1 VTLIEEGLIANV
13 SAANARARCQRDA
26 AHARQ
31 RMGKRL
37 IARHFLLSRR
47 APRSLPPRSQDAPT
61 ERLPAAGGAAA
72 ALCLLPAFGGLGRP
86 PNGAWGCPRA
96 ISNPDAAQ
104 RSSAATKRER
114 KRRPVSGHPA
124 ITPGGET
131 FSRTRAVDLA

>member
-1 VTLIEEGLIANV
+1 MRHTPGSAWV
-13 SAANARARCQRDA
+13 SVSLR
-26 AHARQ
+26 
-31 RMGKRL
+31 G
-37 IARHFLLSRR
+37 IFFSPG
-47 APRSLPPRSQDAPT
+47 APRGRFRHDPKMHQPSAYPPLAVPLR
-61 ERLPAAGGAAA
+61 
-72 ALCLLPAFGGLGRP
+72 AFGGLGRP